1 MEGHQRFQELL
12 NKYLDKTASQDEIE
26 ELHKWLREKPDQEVF
41 EKIWNDL
48 PADTQFF
55 GEDESQ
61 QILNRILQKTEP
73 AEASIP
79 EESMPV
85 PVIEHSRK
93 RNYLL
98 AAAIFFLVFTGILY
112 LMDNRKSSAPL
123 VNNNQPVTRDIDAP
137 ASNNAI
143 LTFGDGSTVV
153 LDTAGDGSLALQG
166 NINVVKLPNGEIRYE
181 GNAGINEPVTFNT
194 LTVPRG
200 SKIVTLN
207 LEDGSRIWMN
217 SASSLRYPTAFRG
230 KERRVDITGEA
241 YFEIAKNPSMPFI
254 VNRNGIETRVYGTE
268 FNVNAYEDESNTSIT
283 LIEGSVEVFAEGKS
297 TLLRPGQQARV
308 SPEHRIQLVEEAD
321 TEAAIAWKNGYF
333 QFTGNNIET
342 VMRQVSR
349 WYDVE
354 VIYEGEI
361 PERQF
366 AGQMDRSNSL
376 SSVLKILE
384 ESNVHFKT
392 EGKKVTV
399 MP

>member
-1 MEGHQRFQELL
+1 MEGHQRFQQLL
-12 NKYLDKTASQDEIE
+12 NKYLDKTASQEEIE
-26 ELHKWLREKPDQEVF
+26 ELRIWLLQNPEHELFD
-41 EKIWNDL
+41 KIWQEI

-55 GEDESQ
+55 GEDKSQ
-61 QILNRILQKTEP
+61 QILNRILRKDEQIEEP
-73 AEASIP
+73 PMEEPIP
-79 EESMPV
+79 V
-85 PVIEHSRK
+85 TDIEHSGR
-93 RNYLL
+93 RGYLL
-98 AAAIFFLVFTGILY
+98 AAAFLLLAFTGILY
-112 LMDNRKSSAPL
+112 LMDNRKSPAPI
-123 VNNNQPVTRDIDAP
+123 VMTDHPVTRDIEAP
-137 ASNNAI
+137 VSNNAMI
-143 LTFGDGSTVV
+143 TFSDGSMVV
-153 LDTAGDGSLALQG
+153 LDTAGDGSLAIQG
-166 NINVVKLPNGEIRYE
+166 NTKVIKLPNGEIRYE
-181 GNAGINEPVTFNT
+181 RTAGNNEPISFNT

-200 SKIVTLN
+200 SRVVTLR

-230 KERRVDITGEA
+230 KERRVEITGEA
-241 YFEIAKNPSMPFI
+241 YFEIARNPSMPFI
-254 VNRNGIETRVYGTE
+254 VSRNQIETRVYGTE
-268 FNVNAYEDESNTSIT
+268 FNVNAYEDETNTSIT
-283 LIEGSVEVFAEGKS
+283 LIEGSVEVSAEGKS
-297 TLLRPGQQARV
+297 TLLKPGQQARV
-308 SPEHRIQLVEEAD
+308 SPQHRIQLIEDAD

-354 VIYEGEI
+354 VIYEGQI
-361 PERQF
+361 PERKF

>member
-1 MEGHQRFQELL
+1 MEGHQRFQQLL
-12 NKYLDKTASQDEIE
+12 NKYLDKTASQEEIE
-26 ELHKWLREKPDQEVF
+26 ELRIWLLKNPEHELFD
-41 EKIWNDL
+41 KIWQEI

-55 GEDESQ
+55 GEDKSQ
-61 QILNRILQKTEP
+61 QILNRILRKDEQIEEP
-73 AEASIP
+73 P
-79 EESMPV
+79 MEEPIHV
-85 PVIEHSRK
+85 TDIEHSGR
-93 RNYLL
+93 RGYLL
-98 AAAIFFLVFTGILY
+98 AAALLLLAFTGILS
-112 LMDNRKSSAPL
+112 LMDNRKSPAPI
-123 VNNNQPVTRDIDAP
+123 VMTDHPVMRDIEAP
-137 ASNNAI
+137 VSNNAMI
-143 LTFGDGSTVV
+143 TFSDGSMVV
-153 LDTAGDGSLALQG
+153 LDTAGDGSLAIQG
-166 NINVVKLPNGEIRYE
+166 NTKVIKLPNGEIRYE
-181 GNAGINEPVTFNT
+181 RTAGNNEPISFNT

-200 SKIVTLN
+200 SRVVTLS

-230 KERRVDITGEA
+230 KERRVEITGEA
-241 YFEIAKNPSMPFI
+241 YFEIARNPAMPFI
-254 VNRNGIETRVYGTE
+254 VSRNQIETRVYGTE
-268 FNVNAYEDESNTSIT
+268 FNVNAYEDETNTSIT
-283 LIEGSVEVFAEGKS
+283 LIEGSVEVSAEGKS
-297 TLLRPGQQARV
+297 TLLKPGQQARV
-308 SPEHRIQLVEEAD
+308 SPQHRIELIEDAD

-354 VIYEGEI
+354 VIYEGQI
-361 PERQF
+361 AERKF